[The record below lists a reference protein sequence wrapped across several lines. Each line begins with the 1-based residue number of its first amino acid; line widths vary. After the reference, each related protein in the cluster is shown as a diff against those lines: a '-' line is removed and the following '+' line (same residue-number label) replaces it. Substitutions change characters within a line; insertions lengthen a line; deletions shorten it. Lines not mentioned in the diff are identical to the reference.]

1 MAKLIR
7 AVVVVRPT
15 DEALVDLLAPLAYLV
30 PKELI
35 RVLVRVVQA
44 TSQNRHEAK
53 MEIQ

>member
-7 AVVVVRPT
+7 AVEVVRPT
-15 DEALVDLLAPLAYLV
+15 DEALVDSLAPLACRV